1 MPALSPDARRQLLAI
16 AREAIALGLEG
27 RRHAP
32 APPDDPAL
40 AKPSGAFVTLH
51 RAGALRGCVG
61 LLAADRPLYR
71 TVAEMA
77 RSAAFGDSRFPAVDA
92 DEFDGVEIDIS
103 VLGPL
108 RRIADP
114 AEVEVGR
121 HGLYVV
127 RGAHRGVLLPQVA
140 TEQGWNRER
149 FLDETCRK
157 AGLPR
162 DAWRTGAELY
172 VFEAQVF
179 AEG

>member
-1 MPALSPDARRQLLAI
+1 MSALSPDARRQLLAI
-16 AREAIALGLEG
+16 AREAIAQRLAG
-27 RRHAP
+27 RRYAP

-40 AKPSGAFVTLH
+40 AEPSGAFVTLH
-51 RAGALRGCVG
+51 RAGSLRGCVG

-71 TVAEMA
+71 TVAEIA
-77 RSAAFGDSRFPAVDA
+77 RSAAFGDSRFPALDP

-108 RRIADP
+108 RRVADP